1 MEEFADLYADTTGV
15 ANFSQEA
22 REKYLIDMMKINF
35 LKRLESSV
43 FSFGATMNRTIAKI
57 DALIGKLESFE
68 ALDVAAAAPDFDA
81 DDPDADPE
89 LLAALQTGK
98 AVKYKLE
105 HLRRA
110 DWIEDLKRDRE
121 QLLILANAAAAVTP
135 DRDAKL
141 ARLKARIAEKV
152 NANDVDSDGNADRKI
167 LVFTAFADTARYL
180 YDELRDWAK
189 TGLNMEVGLV
199 TGGTGGVAA
208 TLGAG
213 NFSDVLAHFSPVS
226 KKRAPLVKESGA
238 GLAPSS
244 NRGVLFSSRLEE
256 GASPAPGAVPALEQ
270 TAREP
275 QIDLLIAT
283 DCISE
288 GQNLQDCGTLINF
301 DVHWNPVRLVQRFGR
316 IDRIGSR
323 HSHIQM
329 INFWPVKTLDEY
341 INLRNRVESRMALA
355 VLTASGDDNLLEGT
369 RSEIGYRDQQ
379 LLRLKDEVLDL
390 EEMGESVTFSDF
402 TLEEF
407 SPRFAGVPGREPR
420 QTDPGTDRHLRRCQ
434 CSHAE
439 RCGESGLSA
448 LSAPHR

>member
-1 MEEFADLYADTTGV
+1 MSIRT
-15 ANFSQEA
+15 
-22 REKYLIDMMKINF
+22 
-35 LKRLESSV
+35 
-43 FSFGATMNRTIAKI
+43 ATPTA
-57 DALIGKLESFE
+57 
-68 ALDVAAAAPDFDA
+68 
-81 DDPDADPE
+81 
-89 LLAALQTGK
+89 
-98 AVKYKLE
+98 
-105 HLRRA
+105 
-110 DWIEDLKRDRE
+110 
-121 QLLILANAAAAVTP
+121 
-135 DRDAKL
+135 
-141 ARLKARIAEKV
+141 
-152 NANDVDSDGNADRKI
+152 KI

-180 YDELRDWAK
+180 YDELKEWAK
-189 TGLNMEVGLV
+189 TGLNMEVGLI

-226 KKRAPLVKESGA
+226 KKRAPGNAPVWSA
-238 GLAPSS
+238 GFSPSKDHNS
-244 NRGVLFSSRLEE
+244 DEGEGNANANENRLK
-256 GASPAPGAVPALEQ
+256 PALQ
-270 TAREP
+270 TGAQTREP

-407 SPRFAGVPGREPR
+407 RLDLQEFLDENRDKLIQAPTGIFAVVRAATP
-420 QTDPGTDRHLRRCQ
+420 TDAVKAGFLFCLRRTDDIASTHYPYAPHYIVYIGDDGQ
-434 CSHAE
+434 TVHA
-439 RCGESGLSA
+439 GYMNLKSA
-448 LSAPHR
+448 LAIWKATSLGQLKNTSLCQAVRFNY